1 MESIIQNDK
10 RSSPRVPAQVTVLY
24 ETEGRQVTMY
34 SENISL
40 DGMFLHSKDFVA
52 PREIFA
58 ARVWLSED
66 EEPLL
71 LYLTS
76 CFVERTSN
84 DYGIGVYISGLS
96 SCDRTHWEAFYRCCV
111 EAQAEQQQ
119 RLAPSSRT
127 LRNRRLVVVGGA
139 LRAPAV
145 ELLQRHG
152 LEVSLASSVGSALS
166 LVQEEKIDAVICA
179 MRSPAS
185 DGLELCY
192 AINSRRL
199 PTRTILL
206 TDSTSPIDFWLGVH
220 AGAARVIAKPCSTQI
235 LVTRIAEVMER
246 PLALARA
253 LSAEGRSRGDHA
265 VKVGQ
270 MSRSSA
276 QLLTPLGTTLAKPAV
291 RSASQY
297 LGQVYHYL
305 SKRMVG
311 STALGPTLNQ
321 HNRAAA
327 SE

>member
-1 MESIIQNDK
+1 MESLIQNDK

-24 ETEGRQVTMY
+24 ETGGRQVTMY

-40 DGMFLHSKDFVA
+40 DGMFLHAKDFVA

-58 ARVWLSED
+58 ARAWLSED

-84 DYGIGVYISGLS
+84 DYGIGVYISGMS
-96 SCDRTHWEAFYRCCV
+96 SCDRSHWEDFYRCCA
-111 EAQAEQQQ
+111 EAHAEQQ
-119 RLAPSSRT
+119 RMAPSSRT

-139 LRAPAV
+139 LRVPVV
-145 ELLQRHG
+145 ELLQKHG

-166 LVQEEKIDAVICA
+166 LVQEEKIDAVISA
-179 MRSPAS
+179 LRSPAS

-235 LVTRIAEVMER
+235 LVTRILEVMER

-276 QLLTPLGTTLAKPAV
+276 QLLTPLGTSLAKPASQ
-291 RSASQY
+291 SASQY
-297 LGQVYHYL
+297 LGQVYRYL

-311 STALGPTLNQ
+311 STALGPTMNQ
-321 HNRAAA
+321 HHRAAA